1 MTATAKAIN
10 KVTPNKETQFLFIWN
25 KMKWALYD
33 SLVEICVTVI
43 LTGLVLTFL
52 FASMP
57 RWPVFVST
65 FAGFYIVINI
75 TLLMIQIA
83 RKFERPQLDYD
94 DILAAL
100 DHFLKDELLPRI
112 IP

>member
-1 MTATAKAIN
+1 MTATAKSIQ
-10 KVTPNKETQFLFIWN
+10 KEAPKDTQFMSFWN
-25 KMKWALYD
+25 KIKWALYD
-33 SLVEICVTVI
+33 SLIEITVTVI
-43 LTGLVLTFL
+43 MTGLVLAFI

-57 RWPVFVST
+57 QWPVFIST
-65 FAGFYIVINI
+65 FAGFYIIINVV
-75 TLLMIQIA
+75 LLMIQIA

-94 DILAAL
+94 DVLAAL